1 MTGIP
6 FPDLDPVAIHLGPLQ
21 IRWYALAYLTGFI
34 GGWLYGG
41 WLADLDRDRRP
52 NRTDI
57 DNILPWMVLGVILGG
72 RIGYVLFYNLQYYIE
87 NPLKALFIWEGG
99 MSFHGGLLGV
109 VIVIVSFARYHK
121 FHPFA
126 LGDIIS
132 TVVPIGLF
140 FGRLANFV
148 NGELYGRVTH
158 VPWAMVF
165 PKGGPFPRHPSQL
178 YEAALEGLL
187 LGGVL
192 FFLARI
198 PAIRRTEGLLL
209 GTLMIGYSICRF
221 SVEFVREPDIQ
232 LGLYFGYLSMGQLLC
247 IPMFLAGIGVITYA
261 RRRRGRSGLC
271 AKG

>member
-21 IRWYALAYLTGFI
+21 IRWYALAYLSGFI
-34 GGWLYGG
+34 GGWIYGG

-72 RIGYVLFYNLQYYIE
+72 RIGYVLFYNLGYYIE
-87 NPLKALFIWEGG
+87 NPLKSLFIWEGG

-109 VIVIVSFARYHK
+109 IIVILSYARYHK

-126 LGDIIS
+126 LGDIIA
-132 TVVPIGLF
+132 TVAPIGLF

-148 NGELYGRVTH
+148 NGELFGRPTT
-158 VPWAMVF
+158 VPWGMVF
-165 PKGGPFPRHPSQL
+165 PKGGDGIPRHPSQL
-178 YEAALEGLL
+178 YEAGLEGLV
-187 LGGVL
+187 LGAIL
-192 FFLARI
+192 FFMARI
-198 PAIRRTEGLLL
+198 PAIRRAEGMLF
-209 GTLMIGYSICRF
+209 GTLLIGYALSRF
-221 SVEFVREPDIQ
+221 VVEFVREPDVQ

-247 IPMFLAGIGVITYA
+247 LPMFIAGVVIVQYG
-261 RRRRGRSGLC
+261 RRRRRS